1 MIKIK
6 KLFGSSTW
14 AKVFG
19 QERFSES
26 ESRSRNTH
34 STYRRTTIQESATT
48 QIWKIQQQQKQTR
61 YLNAKFRPKAL
72 WFKNWNQG
80 QQQIKNKKI
89 QKSQISNNKL

>member
-1 MIKIK
+1 MAHLHGPKYLARK
-6 KLFGSSTW
+6 GSR
-14 AKVFG
+14 KVSLDH
-19 QERFSES
+19 E
-26 ESRSRNTH
+26 TH
-34 STYRRTTIQESATT
+34 STHRRTTIQESATT
-48 QIWKIQQQQKQTR
+48 QIWKFQQQQKQTR